1 MAGLHNIA
9 FLEKN
14 YMLGLHFNNNLEVM
28 NVKFVTTKFC
38 FWRTKDGVVTSN
50 LYRYYSS
57 EDGFALKNIDLGN
70 IEGFFD

>member
-1 MAGLHNIA
+1 
-9 FLEKN
+9 
-14 YMLGLHFNNNLEVM
+14 M